1 MPAPASI
8 LVYRLG
14 QSFARSLLPPA
25 FWFTLP
31 FRPIVGIAVYL
42 SGQPLFSFSV
52 TAVRGDKC
60 IPLRRSRSGRRSL
73 YRRRRR
79 NFRRRRHILSRCLGL
94 APIHYCKSRTSLVE
108 ARSQRV
114 VLGAARGAEATA
126 GAEGGLAGELVGEP
140 VEDPVRGKG
149 MVCWVAVPEELERW
163 VETAEEWEV
172 LAGWAALEEGPEQ
185 L

>member
-1 MPAPASI
+1 M
-8 LVYRLG
+8 
-14 QSFARSLLPPA
+14 
-25 FWFTLP
+25 
-31 FRPIVGIAVYL
+31 
-42 SGQPLFSFSV
+42 
-52 TAVRGDKC
+52 
-60 IPLRRSRSGRRSL
+60 
-73 YRRRRR
+73 
-79 NFRRRRHILSRCLGL
+79 
-94 APIHYCKSRTSLVE
+94 
-108 ARSQRV
+108 
-114 VLGAARGAEATA
+114 LGAARGAEATA